1 MFKECRKCEEGM
13 ECKDDYGFL
22 KPGYWWRWRNE
33 THKNH
38 YEYFIQNL
46 LSPWPALGDTD
57 VQFPH
62 PIPTPY
68 RCPLD
73 ESCRGGLVASCKI
86 GYEGP
91 LCSICSSGYYK
102 QFHTCNRCPS
112 KTLIAGQLCIIAVI
126 ILVIITISV
135 WTRKKK
141 NRKDKEE
148 RTLIDTLLSKIK
160 IVIGFY
166 QVTYGLL
173 EAFSYIS
180 WPDSLRV
187 IGKYS
192 ATFQLNILQMAPLHC
207 LTPGLHVDAFGNLF
221 AIMSVNTA
229 VIGFAGVA
237 FGVRKLIVSRNRSL
251 QEGERLSK
259 VSEAKEAVY
268 RNLFFVLYV
277 TYLST
282 CSKTAS
288 VMPVTCQKICQDQE
302 DLTCSKYLKADYSI
316 QCNDS
321 RYNHLVIVG
330 YISALYIIAL
340 PVATFIALWRHRR
353 VITAAEDDETPGDR
367 GRSSETI
374 TGLRFLF
381 ENYKAHSWYWEL
393 VEMSRKV
400 IITSCLI
407 LVGQETRSYIGLAW
421 VVGGMYGVLFAWIQP
436 IQDVFE
442 NRLMTTSLA
451 VTVVNLGI
459 GAVSKIPAENVP
471 SSNNAYMDAV
481 IFNILVLGANAMVM
495 GLLFCKKTWFNFV
508 GF

>member
-1 MFKECRKCEEGM
+1 M
-13 ECKDDYGFL
+13 
-22 KPGYWWRWRNE
+22 
-33 THKNH
+33 
-38 YEYFIQNL
+38 
-46 LSPWPALGDTD
+46 
-57 VQFPH
+57 
-62 PIPTPY
+62 
-68 RCPLD
+68 
-73 ESCRGGLVASCKI
+73 ASCKI

-126 ILVIITISV
+126 ILAIIAVSV

-141 NRKDKEE
+141 NTKDKEE

-180 WPDSLRV
+180 WPDSLQV

-192 ATFQLNILQMAPLHC
+192 AIFQLNILQMAPLHC
-207 LTPGLHVDAFGNLF
+207 LTRGLHVDAFGNLF

-229 VIGFAGVA
+229 VIGFAGVV
-237 FGVRKLIVSRNRSL
+237 FGVRKLIISRNRSL
-251 QEGERLSK
+251 QEEERLNK

-288 VMPVTCQKICQDQE
+288 VMPVACQKICQDHE

-321 RYNHLVIVG
+321 KYNHPGNSRVHFRC
-330 YISALYIIAL
+330 LYHR
-340 PVATFIALWRHRR
+340 PSSRHIHRPL
-353 VITAAEDDETPGDR
+353 ETP
-367 GRSSETI
+367 
-374 TGLRFLF
+374 
-381 ENYKAHSWYWEL
+381 K
-393 VEMSRKV
+393 
-400 IITSCLI
+400 
-407 LVGQETRSYIGLAW
+407 
-421 VVGGMYGVLFAWIQP
+421 
-436 IQDVFE
+436 
-442 NRLMTTSLA
+442 
-451 VTVVNLGI
+451 
-459 GAVSKIPAENVP
+459 
-471 SSNNAYMDAV
+471 SNNSRRRRRD
-481 IFNILVLGANAMVM
+481 I
-495 GLLFCKKTWFNFV
+495 
-508 GF
+508 

>member
-1 MFKECRKCEEGM
+1 M
-13 ECKDDYGFL
+13 ECKNDYVSL
-22 KPGYWWRWRNE
+22 KPGFWWRWRNE
-33 THKNH
+33 THRDR
-38 YEYFIQNL
+38 YEYFIKNL
-46 LSPWPALGDTD
+46 LSSLPALGDAD
-57 VQFPH
+57 VQYPH

-68 RCPLD
+68 RCPLE
-73 ESCRGGLVASCKI
+73 ESCRGGLVAPCKA
-86 GYEGP
+86 GYKGP

-102 QFHTCNRCPS
+102 QVNTCNRCPS

-126 ILVIITISV
+126 ILVIIAVSV

-141 NRKDKEE
+141 NTNDKEKQ
-148 RTLIDTLLSKIK
+148 TLIDTLLSKIK

-180 WPDSLRV
+180 WPDSLQV

-192 ATFQLNILQMAPLHC
+192 AIFQLNILQIAPLHC
-207 LTPGLHVDAFGNLF
+207 LTPGLHVDAFGNLV

-229 VIGFAGVA
+229 VVGFAGVVY
-237 FGVRKLIVSRNRSL
+237 GVRKLIISRNRSL
-251 QEGERLSK
+251 QEEEKLSN

-268 RNLFFVLYV
+268 RHLFFVLYV

-282 CSKTAS
+282 CSKMAS
-288 VMPVTCQKICQDQE
+288 VLPVTCQIICLDQE
-302 DLTCSKYLKADYSI
+302 DQTCSKYLKADYSI

-321 RYNHLVIVG
+321 RYNHMVIVG
-330 YISALYIIAL
+330 YISAVYIIAL
-340 PVATFIALWRHRR
+340 PVATFISLWRHRR
-353 VITAAEDDETPGDR
+353 LIMAAEDDETSRDPGP
-367 GRSSETI
+367 STEMI
-374 TGLRFLF
+374 IGLRFLF
-381 ENYKAHSWYWEL
+381 QNYKARSWYWEL

-400 IITSCLI
+400 IITSGLI

-421 VVGGMYGVLFAWIQP
+421 MVGGMYGVLFAWTQP

-459 GAVSKIPAENVP
+459 GAVSKIPVENVP
-471 SSNNAYMDAV
+471 SSNNSYMDAV
-481 IFNILVLGANAMVM
+481 IFNILVLVANAVVM
-495 GLLFCKKTWFNFV
+495 GLLFCKKTWFKLICCSS
-508 GF
+508 